1 MIATNKVDRMIQ
13 PARIEINKVI
23 MITSC
28 NQLIHDQII
37 IYRFQINQITD
48 KF

>member
-1 MIATNKVDRMIQ
+1 
-13 PARIEINKVI
+13 